1 MEEVIGRMKALTPAM
16 RQYSDLKK
24 KYSDS
29 ILFFRMGDFYETFW
43 DDAKTA
49 SEELDIVL
57 TSRSSDDKARIPMA
71 GVPYHSVEPY
81 IARLVKRGYKVAIC
95 EQLEDPR
102 KVKGIVKRDVVRVI
116 TPGTAVDD
124 YLLEG
129 SSNNFL
135 AAMSKKGKSIGLSF
149 VDVSTGEF
157 FATQFEVD
165 GEEGNGKL
173 RTELER
179 FRPRECIVPTALGD
193 ELAGIVSNASN
204 GPKISQL
211 DTSFQR
217 DEKGAEEYLKKHFRV
232 VSMEAFGL
240 GEMPQAIEASA
251 MALSYLYET
260 QKTALDHINRIA
272 PYSSGGFMVLD
283 STTLRNLEVLSNIR
297 DGTSKN
303 TLLDVL
309 DETRTPMGSRLLRK
323 WLLQPLMDAE
333 RISKRLGAVEAIANH
348 TALRHELGDLLRSV
362 GDPERLIGKVVYGN
376 ANPRELVA
384 LKNSLKL
391 IPGIRG
397 LVTESIGTSNGGA
410 LDSIANELLDM
421 GATVEFLEESVSEEP
436 PRNLKDGGVVRE
448 GFSSELDRLR
458 TSSKEGRKWIA
469 ELEMTER
476 RSTGIKSLKVGY
488 NQVFGYYIEITKSHL
503 SKAPAHY
510 QRKQT
515 LANAERFVTQELKE
529 KEERI
534 LGADEKIQELE
545 QELFK
550 EILGKV
556 AAEVVPVQRIA
567 RALAELDCYLSFAAT
582 ALSNDFVRPE
592 VNDGDAITIKD
603 GRHPMVESTVEAF
616 VPNDTHLDNL
626 EDQLIILTGP
636 NMSGKSTYMRQT
648 ALIVLMAQIGSFV
661 PARLASIGIVDRIFT
676 RVGAF
681 DDLTSGQSTFMVEM
695 LELANI
701 LNTSTSKSL
710 IIMDEIGR
718 GTSTFDGLS
727 IAWAVAEYIHGIG
740 RKGVKTLFATHY
752 HQLTELE
759 SDLKRV
765 KNCHVAVKE
774 EKDEIIFL
782 RKVVP
787 GATDKSYGI
796 QVAKLAGIPKDVISR
811 AKEILGEIEAQNI
824 AIGDGAHEKT
834 RKGKGR
840 PRYTQVLLLGEQDDT
855 VKKKVMKEIEDL
867 DVHRMTPLEAIHKLD
882 ELKKKLKEG
891 KGKPE
896 MEE

>member
-1 MEEVIGRMKALTPAM
+1 LEEVIGRMKALTPAM

-81 IARLVKRGYKVAIC
+81 IARLVKKGYKVAIC
-95 EQLEDPR
+95 EQLEDPK
-102 KVKGIVKRDVVRVI
+102 KVRGIVKRDVVRVI

-135 AAMSKKGKSIGLSF
+135 AAMAKRGESIGLSF

-157 FATQFEVD
+157 FATQFELD
-165 GEEGNGKL
+165 RDEGKARL

-179 FRPRECIVPTALGD
+179 FRPSECVVPAIMMD
-193 ELAGIVSNASN
+193 EFAGMIPIGAA
-204 GPKISQL
+204 GPKISQFDAPFL
-211 DTSFQR
+211 R
-217 DEKGAEEYLKKHFRV
+217 DEKSAEEYLKKHFRV

-240 GEMPQAIEASA
+240 GDMPLATEASA
-251 MALSYLYET
+251 MALNYLYET
-260 QKTALDHINRIA
+260 QKTALDHINSIT
-272 PYSSGGFMVLD
+272 PYSSGKFMVLD
-283 STTLRNLEVLSNIR
+283 STTLRNLEVLGNIR

-303 TLLDVL
+303 TLLNVL
-309 DETRTPMGSRLLRK
+309 DKTRTPMGSRMLRK
-323 WLLQPLMDAE
+323 WLLQPQMDTGKINE
-333 RISKRLGAVEAIANH
+333 RLDAVEIIVNH
-348 TALRHELGDLLRSV
+348 TAMRHELGDLLRSM

-376 ANPRELVA
+376 ANPKELVA
-384 LKNSLKL
+384 LKNSLRIVPK
-391 IPGIRG
+391 IRG
-397 LVTESIGTSNGGA
+397 LVTESIDASKGGA
-410 LDSIANELLDM
+410 LGTIANELVDM
-421 GATVEFLEESVSEEP
+421 GTTVKFLEESISEEP
-436 PRNLKDGGVVRE
+436 PRNLKDGGVIRD
-448 GFSSELDRLR
+448 GFSAELDRLR

-469 ELEMTER
+469 ELERTER

-488 NQVFGYYIEITKSHL
+488 NQVFGYYIEVTKSHL
-503 SKAPAHY
+503 SKVPAHY

-515 LANAERFVTQELKE
+515 LSNAERYVTQELKE
-529 KEERI
+529 KEDII

-545 QELFK
+545 QELYR

-567 RALAELDCYLSFAAT
+567 RALGELDCYLSFAT
-582 ALSNDFVRPE
+582 VALSNDFVKPE

-603 GRHPMVESTVEAF
+603 GRHPMVESAVEAF
-616 VPNDTHLDNL
+616 VPNDSHLDNL
-626 EDQLIILTGP
+626 ENQLVILTGP

-648 ALIVLMAQIGSFV
+648 ALIVLMAQTGSFV
-661 PARLASIGIVDRIFT
+661 PARHASIGTVDRIFT

-701 LNTSTSKSL
+701 LNSSTSKSL
-710 IIMDEIGR
+710 VLMDEIGR

-727 IAWAVAEYIHGIG
+727 IAWAVAEYIHNIG

-759 SDLKRV
+759 SSLKRV

-811 AKEILGEIEAQNI
+811 SKEILAEIEAQNI
-824 AIGDGAHEKT
+824 AIGDGAQEKT

-840 PRYTQVLLLGEQDDT
+840 PRYTQVLLLGEQDDAR
-855 VKKKVMKEIEDL
+855 KKEILKEIEDL
-867 DVHRMTPLEAIHKLD
+867 DVHKMTPLEAIHKLD

-891 KGKPE
+891 KPE